1 METGSC
7 FCKGAVMRS
16 LVRNKQ
22 KMFYALQTD
31 EEVPVYERDSEGNV
45 VYRTIGGK
53 RVPVETGTYELGYS
67 DAVEFYNGIS
77 GELTAYE
84 LQAFGVDNSDGYAKM
99 TYPRDK
105 FPFQLGTLIWK
116 KSEVKYVAFRV
127 DPKSADYQVVAIRD
141 EDLDEWSVLL
151 KRILK

>member
-1 METGSC
+1 
-7 FCKGAVMRS
+7 
-16 LVRNKQ
+16 
-22 KMFYALQTD
+22 MFYALQTN
-31 EEVPVYERDSEGNV
+31 EEVPVYKRDEHGEIIYRV
-45 VYRTIGGK
+45 VAGV

-77 GELTAYE
+77 GELQAYE
-84 LQAFGVDNSDGYAKM
+84 LQAFGVDNSDSYAKM
-99 TYPRDK
+99 TYPKGK
-105 FPFQLGTLIWK
+105 FPFQLGTLIWR
-116 KSEVKYVAFRV
+116 KSEVKYVAFRI

>member
-1 METGSC
+1 
-7 FCKGAVMRS
+7 MRS
-16 LVRNKQ
+16 LTRNKQ

-31 EEVPVYERDSEGNV
+31 EEIPVYKRDEHGEI
-45 VYRTIGGK
+45 VYRTVGGV

-77 GELTAYE
+77 GELQAYE

-99 TYPRDK
+99 TYPRGK

>member
-1 METGSC
+1 
-7 FCKGAVMRS
+7 MRS
-16 LVRNKQ
+16 LTRNKQ

-31 EEVPVYERDSEGNV
+31 EEIPVYKRDEHGEI
-45 VYRTIGGK
+45 VYRTVGGV

-77 GELTAYE
+77 GELKAYE

-99 TYPRDK
+99 TYPRGK